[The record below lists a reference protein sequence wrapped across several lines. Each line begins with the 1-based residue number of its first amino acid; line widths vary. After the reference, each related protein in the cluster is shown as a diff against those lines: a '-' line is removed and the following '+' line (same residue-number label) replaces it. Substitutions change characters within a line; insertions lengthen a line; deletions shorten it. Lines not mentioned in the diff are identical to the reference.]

1 MLNRYIIQKPIGEFN
16 LKELTIEVGKN
27 SAVSLPCYPETIV
40 KVVSCRPYERDGMM
54 EYVEIISKNPIGE
67 TLDKLVNDPNISHTS
82 FHIFDEF
89 RASGII
95 TTRKSPI
102 CRMISSSGGFCRT
115 CQQENGLCESKVR
128 WRIVLP
134 DGPSLN
140 TFLQELKERGVDA
153 QTVDVGDLRENGLLT
168 SREEEAVR
176 LAEEMGYFRF
186 PRKTSLREISRNLD
200 ISVSTL
206 DEILRRA
213 EAKMVKN
220 HIRKPNGIS
229 KKNHDGMSNSWLP
242 S

>member
-1 MLNRYIIQKPIGEFN
+1 MVSKPVGAPDM
-16 LKELTIEVGKN
+16 KELTIEIGKE
-27 SAVSLPCYPETIV
+27 SASSLPCYPGTIV
-40 KVVSCRPYERDGMM
+40 KVVSCRPHDNNGMM
-54 EYVEIISKNPIGE
+54 EYIEIISKSPIGE
-67 TLDKLVNDPNISHTS
+67 TLDKLVNDTNINHTS

-95 TTRKSPI
+95 TTANSPI
-102 CRMISSSGGFCRT
+102 CRLITSCGGFCRT
-115 CQQENGLCESKVR
+115 CQQEYGLCESKVK

-134 DGPSLN
+134 DGSSLN
-140 TFLQELKERGVDA
+140 TFLQELKDKGIEV

-186 PRKTSLREISRNLD
+186 PRRTSLRELSKNLN

-213 EAKMVKN
+213 EGKIVKS
-220 HIRKPNGIS
+220 HVRKPNGNS
-229 KKNHDGMSNSWLP
+229 TKKIREEIAKTWP
-242 S
+242 

>member
-1 MLNRYIIQKPIGEFN
+1 M
-16 LKELTIEVGKN
+16 KELTIEIGKEYA
-27 SAVSLPCYPETIV
+27 SSLPCNPGSIV
-40 KVVSCRPYERDGMM
+40 KVVSCRPHEHGGMI
-54 EYVEIISKNPIGE
+54 EYVEIISKSPIGE
-67 TLDKLVNDPNISHTS
+67 TLDKLVNDPNINHTS

-95 TTRKSPI
+95 TTRKAPI
-102 CRMISSSGGFCRT
+102 CRLISSSGGFCRT
-115 CQQENGLCESKVR
+115 CQQEYGLCESKVK

-134 DGPSLN
+134 DGASLN
-140 TFLQELKERGVDA
+140 TFLQDLKRNGVDV

-186 PRKTSLREISRNLD
+186 PRKTSLRELSKNLS

-213 EAKMVKN
+213 EGKIVKS
-220 HIRKPNGIS
+220 HIKKPNSNSG
-229 KKNHDGMSNSWLP
+229 KKNQVSNSWI
-242 S
+242 SR